1 MALLQL
7 TIIPMGTATPSVSS
21 YIADVQHAL
30 DLENITYKLTDMGT
44 VLEGEAEKL
53 LAVAAKLHE
62 LPFTKGIKRVVTH
75 IVIDD
80 RRDKK
85 IVIGDKINS
94 VKDLLAST
102 KR

>member
-21 YIADVQHAL
+21 YIVDIQQAL
-30 DLENITYKLTDMGT
+30 NSKNIAYKLTDMGT
-44 VLEGEAEKL
+44 VLEGDAGEL
-53 LAVAAKLHE
+53 LAIAAELHE
-62 LPFTKGIKRVVTH
+62 LPFKKGIKRVVTQ

-85 IVIGDKINS
+85 TGIGDKVNS
-94 VKDLLAST
+94 VKNKLKDL
-102 KR
+102 

>member
-21 YIADVQHAL
+21 YIADVQQAL

-62 LPFTKGIKRVVTH
+62 LPFTKGVKRVVTQ

-85 IVIGDKINS
+85 TVIGDKINS
-94 VKDLLAST
+94 VKDLLSST
-102 KR
+102 KI